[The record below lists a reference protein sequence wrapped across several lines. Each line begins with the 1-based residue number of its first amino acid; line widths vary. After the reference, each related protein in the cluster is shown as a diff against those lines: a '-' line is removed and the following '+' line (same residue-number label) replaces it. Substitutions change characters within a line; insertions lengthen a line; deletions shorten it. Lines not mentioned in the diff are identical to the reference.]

1 MATEDIY
8 KQQSFGARVGFG
20 NSLALLIIDL
30 QEGFAKPEAFGG
42 YNIRTAIEHTIEL
55 LGAARKATL
64 PIAHVC
70 FQVQEGGTNLG
81 PFGLKVPNLAKL
93 TPDAEDSKIVDA
105 LTPAK
110 GEFLATKQH
119 ASAFF
124 GTSLSSWLLAQR
136 VDTLLIAGCTTSGCV
151 RASVIDAS
159 AYGLRPIVVEDCVG
173 DRAEEP
179 HRANLFD
186 MDQKYA
192 DVVPLSEV
200 LERLRSLGDAG
211 AAIGLPVKKAG

>member
-1 MATEDIY
+1 MTTNDIY
-8 KQQSFGARVGFG
+8 KKQSFGARVGYG
-20 NSLALLIIDL
+20 NSFALLIIDFL
-30 QEGFAKPEAFGG
+30 YGFANPESFGG
-42 YNIRTAIEHTIEL
+42 HNIESSIHHTATL
-55 LGAARKATL
+55 LAAAREASL
-64 PIAHVC
+64 PIAHAC

-93 TPDAEDSKIVDA
+93 TPDAKESQIVDE
-105 LTPAK
+105 LKPIK
-110 GEFLATKQH
+110 GEYVTTKQH

-124 GTSLSSWLLAQR
+124 GTSLSSWLLTQR

-159 AYGLRPIVVEDCVG
+159 AHGLRPIVVEECVG

-192 DVVPLSEV
+192 DVAPLSDV
-200 LERLRSLGDAG
+200 LHRLRAQGSGST
-211 AAIGLPVKKAG
+211 PKR

>member
-1 MATEDIY
+1 MTTSDIY
-8 KQQSFGARVGFG
+8 KRQSFGARVGYG
-20 NSLALLIIDL
+20 SSLALLIIDFID
-30 QEGFAKPEAFGG
+30 GFANPESFGG
-42 YNIRTAIEHTIEL
+42 YNIESSIHHAATL
-55 LGAARKATL
+55 LAAARKVSL
-64 PIAHVC
+64 PIAHAC

-93 TPDAEDSKIVDA
+93 TPDAKESQIVDE
-105 LTPAK
+105 LKPVK
-110 GEFLATKQH
+110 GEYVTTKQH

-124 GTSLSSWLLAQR
+124 GTSLSSWLLTRR

-159 AYGLRPIVVEDCVG
+159 AHGLRPIVVEECVG

-200 LERLRSLGDAG
+200 LHRLRAQGSGSTS
-211 AAIGLPVKKAG
+211 KR

>member
-1 MATEDIY
+1 MTTNDIY
-8 KQQSFGARVGFG
+8 KQQSFGCRVGYG
-20 NSLALLIIDL
+20 DALALLIIDF
-30 QEGFAKPEAFGG
+30 QYGFARPESFGG
-42 YNIRTAIEHTIEL
+42 YNIESAIHHTAGL
-55 LGAARKATL
+55 LAAAREASL

-93 TPDAEDSKIVDA
+93 TSDAKESQIVDE
-105 LTPAK
+105 LRPAK

-124 GTSLSSWLLAQR
+124 GTSLSSWLLTQR

-151 RASVIDAS
+151 RASVVDAS
-159 AYGLRPIVVEDCVG
+159 AYGLRPIVVEECVG

-192 DVVPLSEV
+192 DVVLLSDV
-200 LERLRSLGDAG
+200 LNCLRLQGERVD
-211 AAIGLPVKKAG
+211 PKV

>member
-1 MATEDIY
+1 M
-8 KQQSFGARVGFG
+8 
-20 NSLALLIIDL
+20 LA
-30 QEGFAKPEAFGG
+30 FKC
-42 YNIRTAIEHTIEL
+42 
-55 LGAARKATL
+55 RKAG
-64 PIAHVC
+64 
-70 FQVQEGGTNLG
+70 ESLG

-93 TPDAEDSKIVDA
+93 TPDAKESQIVDE
-105 LTPAK
+105 LKPVK
-110 GEFLATKQH
+110 GEYITTKQH

-124 GTSLSSWLLAQR
+124 GTSLSSWLLTRR

-159 AYGLRPIVVEDCVG
+159 AHGLRPIVIEECVG

-192 DVVPLSEV
+192 DVVALSDV
-200 LERLRSLGDAG
+200 LHRLRAQGPGST
-211 AAIGLPVKKAG
+211 PKR

>member
-1 MATEDIY
+1 MTTSDIY
-8 KQQSFGARVGFG
+8 KQQSFGARVGYGSSF
-20 NSLALLIIDL
+20 ALLIIDFL
-30 QEGFAKPEAFGG
+30 DGFANPESFGG
-42 YNIRTAIEHTIEL
+42 YNIESSIRHTATL
-55 LGAARKATL
+55 LAAAREASL
-64 PIAHVC
+64 PIAHAC

-93 TPDAEDSKIVDA
+93 TPDAKESQIVDE
-105 LTPAK
+105 LKPVK
-110 GEFLATKQH
+110 GEYVTTKQH

-124 GTSLSSWLLAQR
+124 GTSLSSWLLTRR

-159 AYGLRPIVVEDCVG
+159 AHGLRPIVVEECVG

-192 DVVPLSEV
+192 DVVPLSDV
-200 LERLRSLGDAG
+200 LQRLRST
-211 AAIGLPVKKAG
+211 PKR

>member
-1 MATEDIY
+1 MTTNDIY
-8 KQQSFGARVGFG
+8 KKQSFGTRVGYG
-20 NSLALLIIDL
+20 NSFALLIIDFL
-30 QEGFAKPEAFGG
+30 YGFANPESFGG
-42 YNIRTAIEHTIEL
+42 YNIESSIHHTATL
-55 LGAARKATL
+55 LAAAREASL
-64 PIAHVC
+64 PIAHAC

-93 TPDAEDSKIVDA
+93 TPDAKESQIVDE
-105 LTPAK
+105 LKPIK
-110 GEFLATKQH
+110 GEYVTTKQH

-124 GTSLSSWLLAQR
+124 GTSLSSWLLTRR

-159 AYGLRPIVVEDCVG
+159 AHGLRPIVVEECVG

-192 DVVPLSEV
+192 DVVPLSDV
-200 LERLRSLGDAG
+200 LHRLRAQGSGST
-211 AAIGLPVKKAG
+211 PKR